1 VFLTHIDDTGEKPT
15 GVYVVDCSWLF
26 EFVKGLEEGTD
37 LAETNTQ
44 NVLTVHVR
52 LEDAE
57 TTCKVNIIEERSWKQ
72 Y

>member
-1 VFLTHIDDTGEKPT
+1 
-15 GVYVVDCSWLF
+15 VDCSWLF